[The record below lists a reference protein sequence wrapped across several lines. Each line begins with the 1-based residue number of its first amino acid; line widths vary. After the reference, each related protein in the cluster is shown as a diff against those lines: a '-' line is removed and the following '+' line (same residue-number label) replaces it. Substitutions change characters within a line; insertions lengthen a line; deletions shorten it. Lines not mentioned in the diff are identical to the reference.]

1 MTLQHRMKKPK
12 FKIHLTFRRNT
23 VFNYLVNISLNKIK
37 LIINNDEILIHS
49 RSSQPNFLWTIEVGR
64 GEVGGGGRVLATK
77 GLFLL
82 PKGKGVSLSPWIVF
96 NFESA
101 DKDEFVSCAGRK
113 KNGPSINNITKLQ
126 ATMWQIK
133 AKSSHI
139 WSTQVTYLS

>member
-49 RSSQPNFLWTIEVGR
+49 SSSQPNFLWTIELGR
-64 GEVGGGGRVLATK
+64 GEVGGGGGRVLVTK

-82 PKGKGVSLSPWIVF
+82 PKGKGVSLSP
-96 NFESA
+96 
-101 DKDEFVSCAGRK
+101 
-113 KNGPSINNITKLQ
+113 
-126 ATMWQIK
+126 
-133 AKSSHI
+133 
-139 WSTQVTYLS
+139 